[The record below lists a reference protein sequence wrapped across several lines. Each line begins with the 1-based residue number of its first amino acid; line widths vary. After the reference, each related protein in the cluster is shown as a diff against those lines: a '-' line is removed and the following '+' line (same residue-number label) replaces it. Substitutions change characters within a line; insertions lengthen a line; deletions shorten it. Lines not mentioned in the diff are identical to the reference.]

1 MDPFQDVPRDPLAAN
16 DGRLRLLLVEHNE
29 ADAKILL
36 NLIRRGAGDTVEVV
50 WVASFVDALVHLRK
64 DAFDAMLLDLFLPDS
79 EGIES
84 IRRVSDRADIPII
97 ALTRESAGVAG
108 IDVLM
113 AGAEDSFIKEF
124 VNSHNMIRAVRY
136 AIARHRRIGEL
147 QVLSQTDELTGL
159 YNRRAFMTL
168 GTHQIKIAR
177 REQHGV
183 TLAFADLDGLKAIN
197 DKCGHM
203 WGDFAL
209 KDISTI
215 LKNTFRESDIIA
227 RIGGDEFAI
236 LWISQCPPTA
246 EALHG
251 RLKAGLEAHAASET
265 RPYRLSL
272 SIGFSH
278 YPGDSEAS
286 LEDMLFETDQRMYVD
301 KRTGTP
307 GQ

>member
-1 MDPFQDVPRDPLAAN
+1 MDPFQDASALAAN

-29 ADAKILL
+29 TDARILL

-50 WVASFVDALVHLRK
+50 WVSSFVEALGHLRK
-64 DAFDAMLLDLFLPDS
+64 DGFDAMLLDLFLPDS

-97 ALTRESAGVAG
+97 ALTKEAAGVAG
-108 IDVLM
+108 VDALL
-113 AGAEDSFIKEF
+113 AGAEDSFIKES
-124 VNSHNMIRAVRY
+124 VNTHNMIRAVRY

-147 QVLSQTDELTGL
+147 QALSQTDELTGL

-177 REQHGV
+177 REQHAV

-209 KDISTI
+209 KDIATI

-236 LWISQCPPTA
+236 LWTSQCPPTP
-246 EALHG
+246 EGLHT
-251 RLKAGLEAHAASET
+251 RLKAGLEAYAVSET

-278 YPGDSEAS
+278 YPGNSETS
-286 LEDMLFETDQRMYVD
+286 LEDMLFETDQRMYID
-301 KRTGTP
+301 KRTGT
-307 GQ
+307 GDRR

>member
-1 MDPFQDVPRDPLAAN
+1 MDAFRTDPTEPAK

-29 ADAKILL
+29 TDARILL
-36 NLIRRGAGDTVEVV
+36 NLIRHGGADSVEIV
-50 WVASFVDALVHLRK
+50 WVATFVEALGHLRK
-64 DAFDAMLLDLFLPDS
+64 GDFDAMLLDLFLPDS

-97 ALTRESAGVAG
+97 ALPKESADVAG
-108 IDVLM
+108 IDVLL
-113 AGAEDSFIKEF
+113 AGAEDSFIKEYI
-124 VNSHNMIRAVRY
+124 NSQNMIRAVRY

-147 QVLSQTDELTGL
+147 QALSQTDELTGL

-168 GTHQIKIAR
+168 GSHQIKIAR
-177 REQHGV
+177 RQQHSV

-215 LKNTFRESDIIA
+215 LKNTFRESDVIA

-236 LWISQCPPTA
+236 LWISQSPPTS
-246 EALHG
+246 EGLHA
-251 RLKAGLEAHAASET
+251 RLKAGLDSYSASET
-265 RPYRLSL
+265 RPYQLSL

-278 YPGDSEAS
+278 YPGGSEAS
-286 LEDMLFETDQRMYVD
+286 LEDMLFETDQRMYAD
-301 KRTGTP
+301 KRAGMTRT
-307 GQ
+307 

>member
-1 MDPFQDVPRDPLAAN
+1 MDAFRNDPTPAK

-29 ADAKILL
+29 TDARILL
-36 NLIRRGAGDTVEVV
+36 NLIRHGGADSVEIV
-50 WVASFVDALVHLRK
+50 WVATFVEALGHLRK
-64 DAFDAMLLDLFLPDS
+64 GDFDAMLLDLFLPDS

-97 ALTRESAGVAG
+97 ALTKESADVAG
-108 IDVLM
+108 IDVLL
-113 AGAEDSFIKEF
+113 AGAEDSFIKEYI
-124 VNSHNMIRAVRY
+124 NSQNMIRAVRY

-147 QVLSQTDELTGL
+147 QALSQTDELTGL

-168 GTHQIKIAR
+168 GSHQIKIAR
-177 REQHGV
+177 RQQHSV

-215 LKNTFRESDIIA
+215 LKNTFRESDVIA

-236 LWISQCPPTA
+236 LWISQSPPTS
-246 EALHG
+246 EGLHA
-251 RLKAGLEAHAASET
+251 RLKAGLDSYSASET
-265 RPYRLSL
+265 RPYQLSL

-278 YPGDSEAS
+278 YPGGSEAS
-286 LEDMLFETDQRMYVD
+286 LEDMLFETDQRMYAD
-301 KRTGTP
+301 KRAGMTRT
-307 GQ
+307 

>member
-1 MDPFQDVPRDPLAAN
+1 MAFQQDAMTEPTPK

-29 ADAKILL
+29 TDARVLL
-36 NLIRRGAGDTVEVV
+36 NLIRHGSGGSVEVT
-50 WVASFVDALVHLRK
+50 WVSSFVEALGHLRK
-64 DAFDAMLLDLFLPDS
+64 NAFDAMLLDLFLPDS
-79 EGIES
+79 DGIES

-97 ALTRESAGVAG
+97 ALAKESAGVAG

-113 AGAEDSFIKEF
+113 AGAEDSFIKESI
-124 VNSHNMIRAVRY
+124 NSQNMIRAVRY

-168 GTHQIKIAR
+168 GGHQIKIAR
-177 REQHGV
+177 REKHSV

-197 DKCGHM
+197 DRCGHM

-209 KDISTI
+209 KDISTV

-236 LWISQCPPTA
+236 LWTSEQSPSA
-246 EALHG
+246 ESLHA
-251 RLKAGLEAHAASET
+251 RLKAGLDAHAASET
-265 RPYRLSL
+265 RPYHLAL
-272 SIGFSH
+272 SIGFSL
-278 YPGDSEAS
+278 YPGDSDTS
-286 LEDMLFETDQRMYVD
+286 LEDMLFETDRRMYVD
-301 KRTGTP
+301 KRTGITR
-307 GQ
+307 

>member
-1 MDPFQDVPRDPLAAN
+1 MDSFQDEPAN
-16 DGRLRLLLVEHNE
+16 AMSAKDGRLRLLLVEHNE
-29 ADAKILL
+29 ADARILL
-36 NLIRRGAGDTVEVV
+36 NLIRHGAGETVEVV
-50 WVASFVDALVHLRK
+50 WVSSFLDALVHLRK
-64 DAFDAMLLDLFLPDS
+64 DSFDAMLLDLFLPDS

-108 IDVLM
+108 VDVLM
-113 AGAEDSFIKEF
+113 AGAEDSFIKEC

-147 QVLSQTDELTGL
+147 QALSQTDELTGL

-177 REQHGV
+177 REKHAV

-236 LWISQCPPTA
+236 LWISQCPPTP
-246 EALHG
+246 EGLHM
-251 RLKAGLEAHAASET
+251 RLKAGLDAYSVSET

-278 YPGDSEAS
+278 YPGNSETS

-301 KRTGTP
+301 KRTAMGRK
-307 GQ
+307 